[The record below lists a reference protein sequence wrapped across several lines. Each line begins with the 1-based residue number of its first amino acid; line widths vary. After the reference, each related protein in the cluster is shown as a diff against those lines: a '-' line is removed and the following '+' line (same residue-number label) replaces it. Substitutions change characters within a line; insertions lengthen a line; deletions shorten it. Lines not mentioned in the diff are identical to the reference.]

1 MFDKIDGWLNI
12 CKPAG
17 ITSNYVSTSI
27 KKKLGIK
34 KHTIKIGF
42 VGTLDPFATGVL
54 PFALGGATKCIDI
67 LPNATKEYTFTA
79 VWGAYT
85 DTFDVDGEV
94 LKTCDNAPNEEEIRA
109 AIPEFI
115 GDIMQSPPA
124 FSAVKIRGQR
134 ACDRVRR
141 GENIST
147 TPRQISIY
155 DIQILDHGCQKTTF
169 SVKCKSGC
177 YIRSLAVDLAKKLN
191 TYCYVES
198 LNRTRDGFFSDQT
211 SIPLETFLKFDYN
224 EAVACVIPIDEA
236 LDDIP
241 AIRLNAAD
249 SEFFARGGFVPVD
262 LRNVGTAKVFN
273 DVSSKII
280 GIATVRGGFCRPRKV
295 FI

>member
-1 MFDKIDGWLNI
+1 MQIGISGWLNI
-12 CKPAG
+12 RKPAG

-34 KHTIKIGF
+34 KHTVRIGF

-54 PFALGGATKCIDI
+54 PFAIGNATKCIDI
-67 LPNATKEYTFTA
+67 LPDITKQYEFTV
-79 VWGAYT
+79 VWGTHTNTY
-85 DTFDVDGEV
+85 DVDGEV
-94 LKTCDNAPNEEEIRA
+94 LKTCDSTPSEEEVGA
-109 AIPEFI
+109 VIPEFI
-115 GDIMQSPPA
+115 GNIMQSPPA
-124 FSAVKIRGQR
+124 FSAVKIKGQR

-155 DIQILDHGCQKTTF
+155 DIQILDHGCRRTTF

-177 YIRSLAVDLAKKLN
+177 YIRSLAVDLAEKLN

-211 SIPLETFLKFDYN
+211 SISLETFIKLDYN
-224 EAVACVIPIDEA
+224 DAVACVIPIDEA

-262 LRNVGTAKVFN
+262 LRDIKTAKVLN

-280 GIATVRGGFCRPRKV
+280 GIATVNGGICRPKKV

>member
-1 MFDKIDGWLNI
+1 MQIGISGWLNI
-12 CKPAG
+12 KKPAG

-34 KHTIKIGF
+34 KHTVRIGF

-54 PFALGGATKCIDI
+54 PFAIGNATKCIDI
-67 LPNATKEYTFTA
+67 LPDITKQYEFTVA
-79 VWGAYT
+79 WGTHTNTY
-85 DTFDVDGEV
+85 DVDGEV
-94 LKTCDNAPNEEEIRA
+94 LKTCDSTPSEEEVGA
-109 AIPEFI
+109 VIPEFI
-115 GDIMQSPPA
+115 GNIMQSPPA
-124 FSAVKIRGQR
+124 FSAVKIKGQR

-155 DIQILDHGCQKTTF
+155 DIQILDHGCRRTTF

-177 YIRSLAVDLAKKLN
+177 YIRSLAVDLAEKLN

-211 SIPLETFLKFDYN
+211 SISLETFIKLDYN
-224 EAVACVIPIDEA
+224 DAVACVIPIDEA

-262 LRNVGTAKVFN
+262 LRDIKTAKVLN

-280 GIATVRGGFCRPRKV
+280 GIATVNGGICRPKKV

>member
-1 MFDKIDGWLNI
+1 MQIGISGWLNI
-12 CKPAG
+12 RKPAG

-34 KHTIKIGF
+34 KHTVRIGF

-54 PFALGGATKCIDI
+54 PFAIGNATKCIDI
-67 LPNATKEYTFTA
+67 LPDITKQYEFTVA
-79 VWGAYT
+79 WGTHTNTY
-85 DTFDVDGEV
+85 DVDGEV
-94 LKTCDNAPNEEEIRA
+94 LKTCDSTPSEEEVGA
-109 AIPEFI
+109 VIPEFI
-115 GDIMQSPPA
+115 GNIMQSPPA
-124 FSAVKIRGQR
+124 FSAVKIKGQR

-155 DIQILDHGCQKTTF
+155 DIQILDHGCRRTTF

-177 YIRSLAVDLAKKLN
+177 YIRSLAVDLAEKLN

-211 SIPLETFLKFDYN
+211 SISLETFIKLDYN
-224 EAVACVIPIDEA
+224 DAVACVIPIDEA

-262 LRNVGTAKVFN
+262 LRDIKTAKVLN

-280 GIATVRGGFCRPRKV
+280 GIATVNGGICRPKKV